1 MKKAKTNRMSFIKIL
16 SNNLFMIKIITK
28 GSKWLLPINVAFQ
41 MFWAVADFVFYT
53 LFLRYIINCIT
64 NSGNVAMLIT
74 TLIVWTIFQTLV
86 HILANYYYETHGIYQ
101 NNRVYEYVRKLVYKQ
116 SANVDLSCYEN
127 PEYFNKLTKAVSECD
142 ERITAVISSVTQ
154 LSYRIV
160 RFSANFG
167 LLIAID
173 PWLLLF
179 ALIPLITIPLKAKG
193 NKLGVERT
201 LTTKE
206 VNRRRDYSQRV
217 FYLADYAKEM
227 RLSNF
232 PFMFIKRFQ
241 EASREN
247 IELLGKY
254 GKKIAILGIITD
266 FINNLSGTIGAT
278 IYSVW
283 QTIVNGTMT
292 YGDCVVVI
300 NSVDSLAYTLTDTA
314 SDFLKLQENAL
325 YIETLREFLSIE
337 PEIKDG
343 DSPLPKSGDL
353 ELKNVSFKYMG
364 AKDYTLKNVNI
375 RIGKNEKIAIVG
387 HNGAGKTTLV
397 KLLLRLYDPEGE
409 ITYADE
415 NIKNFKVDEYRN
427 CFSTVMQDF
436 HLYAMS
442 VHDNVA
448 LKTHDDDDAPKITE
462 ALIKSGLYPKIEKF
476 QNGINTILTKEFD
489 DNGELLS
496 GGQQQK
502 LSISHVYFKDNRFV
516 ILDEP
521 SSALDPIAEYEM
533 YKNMTDACENCGMIF
548 ISHRLSSAVIA
559 DRVYLMENG
568 EVVES
573 GSHKELMD
581 LNGKYAT
588 MFRHQAENY
597 KEVDVN
603 ERA

>member
-116 SANVDLSCYEN
+116 SSNVDLSCYEN

-266 FINNLSGTIGAT
+266 FINNVSGTIGAT
-278 IYSVW
+278 IYAVW

-292 YGDCVVVI
+292 
-300 NSVDSLAYTLTDTA
+300 
-314 SDFLKLQENAL
+314 
-325 YIETLREFLSIE
+325 
-337 PEIKDG
+337 
-343 DSPLPKSGDL
+343 
-353 ELKNVSFKYMG
+353 
-364 AKDYTLKNVNI
+364 
-375 RIGKNEKIAIVG
+375 
-387 HNGAGKTTLV
+387 
-397 KLLLRLYDPEGE
+397 
-409 ITYADE
+409 
-415 NIKNFKVDEYRN
+415 
-427 CFSTVMQDF
+427 
-436 HLYAMS
+436 
-442 VHDNVA
+442 
-448 LKTHDDDDAPKITE
+448 
-462 ALIKSGLYPKIEKF
+462 
-476 QNGINTILTKEFD
+476 
-489 DNGELLS
+489 
-496 GGQQQK
+496 
-502 LSISHVYFKDNRFV
+502 
-516 ILDEP
+516 
-521 SSALDPIAEYEM
+521 
-533 YKNMTDACENCGMIF
+533 
-548 ISHRLSSAVIA
+548 
-559 DRVYLMENG
+559 
-568 EVVES
+568 
-573 GSHKELMD
+573 
-581 LNGKYAT
+581 
-588 MFRHQAENY
+588 
-597 KEVDVN
+597 
-603 ERA
+603 

>member
-1 MKKAKTNRMSFIKIL
+1 
-16 SNNLFMIKIITK
+16 MIKLINK
-28 GSKWLLPINVAFQ
+28 GSKWMLPINIIFQ
-41 MFWAVADFVFYT
+41 IFWAAADFVFYT
-53 LFLRYIINCIT
+53 LMLRYIIDCIT
-64 NSGNVAMLIT
+64 NDGSVS
-74 TLIVWTIFQTLV
+74 TLISVLIGWAIFQTLV
-86 HILANYYYETHGIYQ
+86 HILSNYYHDTHGIYQ
-101 NNRVYEYVRKLVYKQ
+101 NNRVYEYVRKLVYKK
-116 SANVDLSCYEN
+116 SASVDLRCYEN

-142 ERITAVISSVTQ
+142 ERVTSVISSITAIT
-154 LSYRIV
+154 YRLV

-167 LLIAID
+167 LLVAID
-173 PWLLLF
+173 PWLLIF
-179 ALIPLITIPLKAKG
+179 ALIPLVTIPLKAKG

-227 RLSNF
+227 RLSSF
-232 PFMFIKRFQ
+232 PFMFIKRFR
-241 EASREN
+241 EASHEN
-247 IELLGKY
+247 IQLLSKY
-254 GKKIAILGIITD
+254 GKKIALLGIITD
-266 FINNLSGTIGAT
+266 FINNMSGTIGAT

-283 QTIVNGTMT
+283 QTIEKGAMS

-325 YIETLREFLSIE
+325 YIETLREFLNIE
-337 PEIKDG
+337 STITDG
-343 DSPLPKSGDL
+343 DSPLPRTGDL
-353 ELKNVSFKYMG
+353 ELKNVSFKYDG
-364 AKDYTLKNVNI
+364 ANDYTLKNVNM

-397 KLLLRLYDPEGE
+397 KMLLRLYDPEGE
-409 ITYADE
+409 ITYADR
-415 NIKNFKVDEYRN
+415 NIKDFKVDEYRN

-448 LKTHDDDDAPKITE
+448 LKHHDDEDAPKITE
-462 ALIKSGLYPKIEKF
+462 ALRKSGLYPKIQKF
-476 QNGINTILTKEFD
+476 NNGIKTIMTKEFD
-489 DNGELLS
+489 DDGELLS
-496 GGQQQK
+496 GGEQQK

-533 YKNMTDACENCGMIF
+533 YKNMTEACEDCGMIF

-568 EVVES
+568 TVIES
-573 GSHKELMD
+573 GSHNELMAM
-581 LNGKYAT
+581 NGKYAT

-597 KEVDVN
+597 KEVKC
-603 ERA
+603 